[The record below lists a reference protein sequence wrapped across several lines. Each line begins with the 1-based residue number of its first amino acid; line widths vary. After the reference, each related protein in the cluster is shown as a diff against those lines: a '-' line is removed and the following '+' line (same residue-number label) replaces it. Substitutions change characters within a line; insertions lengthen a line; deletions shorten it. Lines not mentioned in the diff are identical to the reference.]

1 MLPETYKMLAEREDT
16 YWWHLSR
23 RALSIRLL
31 SKCNVPRGGRWLDLG
46 CGPGGNLAL
55 SESFA
60 PRLAVGVDVSPL
72 ALSLARQKKPRA
84 RWVRADLNNPLPF
97 GDTTFDVVTVFNVLY
112 HD

>member
-60 PRLAVGVDVSPL
+60 ARLAVGVDIGIDVGVGGH
-72 ALSLARQKKPRA
+72 AQAGSL
-84 RWVRADLNNPLPF
+84 
-97 GDTTFDVVTVFNVLY
+97 
-112 HD
+112 